1 MERQQYRHYFHISK
15 ESEKS
20 IKEKKRE
27 IEKHMIQYHKALIEI
42 QYYDAL
48 TISNQ
53 TEKKD
58 KEKLVQYVNYIEKIL
73 SVLSND
79 SKEYIENEYILNLN
93 NASWWTKKYNRSTY
107 FKVRKNAI
115 NEFLLYVN

>member
-1 MERQQYRHYFHISK
+1 MERHPYRHYSYISK
-15 ESEKS
+15 ENEKS

-27 IEKHMIQYHKALIEI
+27 MERHMILYHRSLIEI

-48 TISNQ
+48 QVHNPQ
-53 TEKKD
+53 EKKD
-58 KEKLVQYVNYIEKIL
+58 KEKLVQYVQYIEKIL
-73 SVLSND
+73 SVLSHD
-79 SKEYIENEYILNLN
+79 SREYIENEYILNLN
-93 NASWWTKKYNRSTY
+93 DASWWTKKYNRSTY